1 MCVIRELSDL
11 RYNKIMIETGF
22 TARINFVM
30 TQARNN
36 RLEFVTV
43 RTLVIGFIEH

>member
-1 MCVIRELSDL
+1 
-11 RYNKIMIETGF
+11 MIETGLQQE
-22 TARINFVM
+22 INFVM